1 MPRKDG
7 TGRLGKGK
15 DCNERAKT
23 DRMSGQQNRQQNSGR
38 GDGRGRGRRQNR
50 W

>member
-15 DCNERAKT
+15 DCNEKAKA
-23 DRMSGQQNRQQNSGR
+23 DRMSGQQNRQQNSGS
-38 GDGRGRGRRQNR
+38 GRGRRQNR

>member
-15 DCNERAKT
+15 GCNAKAKAGRA
-23 DRMSGQQNRQQNSGR
+23 GR
-38 GDGRGRGRRQNR
+38 GT
-50 W
+50 

>member
-15 DCNERAKT
+15 NCNEKAKT
-23 DRMSGQQNRQQNSGR
+23 DRMSGQQNRQQNSGNR
-38 GDGRGRGRRQNR
+38 RCRRQNR